1 MVSSLSKEE
10 IMHRKFIIPTLLV
23 FILSGFITHGFAFD
37 GKRQGFIL
45 GGGLGTGLT
54 SFTQTVEF
62 MGEEITSDRET
73 KLPLVTSFIIGGGLS
88 PNVLLYYINKVSFF
102 SIENVFGNSVAIA
115 SGVGGLGVTYY
126 FSPKAPS
133 AFLASGLVAASWA
146 APFEEGTEW
155 WFGPGIL
162 FGAGYEFS
170 PHWSIGADVAFGWP
184 SDEEFGIKATSNV
197 FSLMVTFN
205 GIAY

>member
-1 MVSSLSKEE
+1 MVSGPSKEE
-10 IMHRKFIIPTLLV
+10 IMYRNFIIPTLVV
-23 FILSGFITHGFAFD
+23 FTLSSFITHGFAFD

-45 GGGLGTGLT
+45 GGGFGTGFT

-62 MGEEITSDRET
+62 MDEEITSDRES
-73 KLPLVTSFIIGGGLS
+73 KLPFITSFIIGGGLS
-88 PNVLLYYINKVSFF
+88 PNVLLYYFNKVSFF
-102 SIENVFGNSVAIA
+102 PIENVFGDNVAIA

-133 AFLASGLVAASWA
+133 AFLAGGLGGATWT
-146 APFEEGTEW
+146 APFESDSDW
-155 WFGPGIL
+155 WFGFGTL

-170 PHWSIGADVAFGWP
+170 PHWSIEADVALGWP
-184 SDEEFGIKATSNV
+184 SDEEMGIKATSNV

-205 GIAY
+205 GLAY

>member
-1 MVSSLSKEE
+1 M
-10 IMHRKFIIPTLLV
+10 LV
-23 FILSGFITHGFAFD
+23 FLFSAFITPAFAFD

-54 SFTQTVEF
+54 SFTQTIEF
-62 MGEEITSDRET
+62 MDEEVTSDREN
-73 KLPLVTSFIIGGGLS
+73 KLPLVTSFVIGGGLS
-88 PNVLLYYINKVSFF
+88 PNVLLYYFNKVSFF
-102 SIENVFGNSVAIA
+102 SIENVLGDNVAIA

-126 FSPKAPS
+126 LTPKAPC
-133 AFLASGLVAASWA
+133 AYFMGGLGGATWS
-146 APFEEGTEW
+146 APFEEDGDWWYGFGTM
-155 WFGPGIL
+155 

-170 PHWSIGADVAFGWP
+170 PHWSIEADVAFGWP
-184 SDEEFGIKATSNV
+184 SDEEMGIKATSNV